1 MESDQVY
8 EGDLRMQLKKLELLG
23 FKSFADRT
31 EFSFE
36 PGITGFVGP
45 NGCGKSNVVDAVK
58 WILGEQSAKSLRGSE
73 MADVIFNGNPSRR
86 SLGYAEASLTID
98 NSSGRLPVD
107 FEEVCVTRRLHRSGE
122 SQYLLN
128 NQPCRLR
135 DLREM
140 FMDTGVGTSSYSV
153 IEQGKVDMLLQANAQ
168 ERRLVFE
175 EAAGISKYKAKK
187 RAALS
192 KLDRVEQNL
201 LRLSDIIDEVQRQLR
216 SVKIQA
222 GRARRY
228 KEITEKLRELRVA
241 LSVRTF
247 RALAH
252 EAKTAGSSMDGLEDQ
267 IQGVTAEISALEAE
281 ISAYEQSAIALE
293 KQINETRERR
303 AQTDVAMTDAD
314 ASVQHN
320 RRWIQELGEREIR
333 LDQQA
338 QTLAARLEEMRQD
351 LASANSTLQALRA
364 EVNAT
369 EADVQ
374 HRQAAVDEIA
384 KQRAELSTGIERRKA
399 DVLEIMRQMSQL
411 QNELVTSRTSRL
423 NYTSTKTRLQNRCR
437 EIDGETSQLSQERGE
452 LLAEHRQLETAAE
465 QLAQRLRDSQSE
477 LQRAVEDSERLA
489 AQASDAMQTRSGRQ
503 SRRDLLR
510 EMEVQAEGID
520 ASTQHV
526 LAQAQAGRLAGVAGT
541 FVDEIGSPDFQYA
554 LAIDA
559 ALGQRAQAVITDST
573 PAAAAA
579 MTLLAHDAKGRCT
592 FLPRDRAQAKAVA
605 NEAILSDPAVVG
617 RASALVPSAPETALL
632 VEHMLGDT
640 VVVRDSHAAARLATN
655 GGAECRLV
663 TLDGWVFEPR
673 GTISGGSK
681 EGAMGLVSRRAELET
696 IEDELQALAGKI
708 EELRLQRAD
717 RIASVER
724 LQKLIEETRH
734 AIEDHNLRKQ
744 AKEAEASQR
753 ERETHALREE
763 QVVAQSE
770 IDDIV
775 QWLDQAHQKE
785 ADLTR
790 RAEALEQRSAELEHE
805 VAECAQA
812 LRGKDEEQSD
822 LTSRLTELRIL
833 LGQKQEKARNLVGTI
848 AGIERGL
855 QEREVE
861 RDAAIKG
868 SQEAVQKR
876 AEAKLEIERS
886 QDSLAKL
893 SVERE
898 QIEAQLNA
906 LGEKQV
912 DLRRRL
918 GESNENVRSLR
929 AKLKELEDQAHQ
941 HRLKQ
946 AEVTGKMDNLAERIR
961 EEYDIDLAERVAE
974 QPEDPDL
981 DWDHVEAET
990 ATLREQLS
998 RLGSVNP
1005 EAINEMDDLE
1015 IREKFLTNQREDLL
1029 KSQRQ
1034 LQDIIRKINRTSR
1047 ELFEKTYNAV
1057 RENFQDTFRKL
1068 FGGGSADIVLE
1079 EGVDILEAGIEVI
1092 ARPPGKQPRSI
1103 SLLSGGEKTMTTVAL
1118 LFAIFKAKPS
1128 PFCMLDEVDAA
1139 LDESNIG
1146 RFVSMLEDFTQTS
1159 QFIIVTHSKRTMAV
1173 ADVLY
1178 GITMQESGISKKV
1191 SVKFE
1196 GGSKQ
1201 VA

>member
-1 MESDQVY
+1 
-8 EGDLRMQLKKLELLG
+8 MQLKKLELLG

-98 NSSGRLPVD
+98 NSKRRLPVE
-107 FEEVCVTRRLHRSGE
+107 FEEVCVTRRLYRSGE

-192 KLDRVEQNL
+192 KLDRVEQNM
-201 LRLSDIIDEVQRQLR
+201 LRLNDLIGEVQRQLR

-228 KEITEKLRELRVA
+228 KEITDKLRELRVA

-247 RALAH
+247 RALAA
-252 EAKTAGSSMDGLEDQ
+252 EAKAGESFLGELEDQ
-267 IQGVTAEISALEAE
+267 IQGVTVKISAIEAE
-281 ISAYEQSAIALE
+281 IAAYEQSAIALE
-293 KQINETRERR
+293 KQISETRERR

-314 ASVQHN
+314 ASIQHN
-320 RRWIQELGEREIR
+320 QRWIKELGEREIR
-333 LDQQA
+333 LDEQA
-338 QTLAARLEEMRQD
+338 QTLAARLEEMRD
-351 LASANSTLQALRA
+351 ELASAKSTLQALRA
-364 EVNAT
+364 EVKAA

-374 HRQAAVDEIA
+374 EKQAEIEQIA
-384 KQRAELSTGIERRKA
+384 SQRVELSAGIERRKA

-423 NYTSTKTRLQNRCR
+423 NRSSTKSRLQNRCQ
-437 EIDGETSQLSQERGE
+437 EIEGEISQLSQERE
-452 LLAEHRQLETAAE
+452 EILAEHGRLEATAKR
-465 QLAQRLRDSQSE
+465 LAQRLEDSQTE
-477 LQRAVEDSERLA
+477 LGRVTEEGEQLAVDI
-489 AQASDAMQTRSGRQ
+489 SDAMQTRSGRQ

-520 ASTQHV
+520 ASVQHV
-526 LAQAQAGRLAGVAGT
+526 LAQAREGRLAGVDGT
-541 FVDEIGSPDFQYA
+541 FVDSIRAPELQYA
-554 LAIDA
+554 IAIDA
-559 ALGQRAQAVITDST
+559 ALGPRAQAVLTDST
-573 PAAAAA
+573 SAAVAA
-579 MTLLAHDAKGRCT
+579 MSLLTQDGKGRCT
-592 FLPRDRAQAKAVA
+592 FLPRDRVQAKTVA
-605 NEAILSDPAVVG
+605 NEAILGDSGVVG
-617 RASALVPSAPETALL
+617 RASALVQSAPETAPL
-632 VEHMLGDT
+632 VEHLLGDT
-640 VVVRDSHAAARLATN
+640 VVVKDTHVAAKLATN
-655 GGAECRLV
+655 GGSDCRVV

-673 GTISGGSK
+673 GTVVGGSK
-681 EGAMGLVSRRAELET
+681 EGAMGIVTRRAELET
-696 IEDELQALAGKI
+696 IEDELRDLAKKI
-708 EELRLQRAD
+708 EELQQQKAD
-717 RIASVER
+717 RATSAQR
-724 LQKLIEETRH
+724 LRELIDETRR

-744 AKEAEASQR
+744 AREAEAGQR
-753 ERETHALREE
+753 EREINALSEE
-763 QVVAQSE
+763 RAVAKSE
-770 IDDIV
+770 VDDIV
-775 QWLDQAHQKE
+775 QWIEQAQQKE
-785 ADLTR
+785 AELTR
-790 RAEALEQRSAELEHE
+790 GTEGLEQRSASLEHE
-805 VAECAQA
+805 VQEHSQL
-812 LRGKDEEQSD
+812 LRGKDEEQNA
-822 LTSRLTELRIL
+822 LASRLTDLRVL
-833 LGQKQEKARNLVGTI
+833 LGQKQEKARNLVDTI
-848 AGIERGL
+848 DGIERGL
-855 QEREVE
+855 QEREAE
-861 RDAAIKG
+861 RDAAIQG
-868 SQEAVQKR
+868 SQDAVRKK
-876 AEAKLEIERS
+876 AEAKLEIERNQELLVRLS
-886 QDSLAKL
+886 AEKEHIETELNTLA
-893 SVERE
+893 
-898 QIEAQLNA
+898 
-906 LGEKQV
+906 EKQQ

-918 GESNENVRSLR
+918 GESNDQARAFRSKLR
-929 AKLKELEDQAHQ
+929 ELEEQAHQ
-941 HRLKQ
+941 HKLKQ
-946 AEVTGKMDNLAERIR
+946 AEITAKMGNLAERIR
-961 EEYDIDLAERVAE
+961 EEYEIDLVERVRE

-981 DWDHVEAET
+981 EWDQVEAEIS
-990 ATLREQLS
+990 ALREQLS
-998 RLGSVNP
+998 RIGSVNL
-1005 EAINEMDDLE
+1005 EAIDELDELE

-1047 ELFEKTYNAV
+1047 DLFEKTYNAV
-1057 RENFQDTFRKL
+1057 RENFQDMFRKL

-1118 LFAIFKAKPS
+1118 LFAIFKSKPS
-1128 PFCMLDEVDAA
+1128 PFCILDEVDAA

-1146 RFVSMLEDFTQTS
+1146 RFVSLLEEFTELS